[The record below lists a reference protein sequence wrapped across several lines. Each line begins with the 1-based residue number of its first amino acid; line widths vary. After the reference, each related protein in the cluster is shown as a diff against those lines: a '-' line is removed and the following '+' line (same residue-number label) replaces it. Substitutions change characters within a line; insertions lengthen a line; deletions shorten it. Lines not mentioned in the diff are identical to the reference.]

1 VTTEP
6 RGPRAVAVEVLVVW
20 PGTHLEVPGSS

>member
-1 VTTEP
+1 MPLSTAAFALAT
-6 RGPRAVAVEVLVVW
+6 EVLVVW